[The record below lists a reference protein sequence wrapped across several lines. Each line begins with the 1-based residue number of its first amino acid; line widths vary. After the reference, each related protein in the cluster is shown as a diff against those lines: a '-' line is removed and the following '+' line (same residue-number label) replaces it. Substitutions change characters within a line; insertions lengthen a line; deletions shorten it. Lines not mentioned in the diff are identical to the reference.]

1 MISEASEA
9 LIKHCIMLTDTDVT
23 HLKFISQ
30 ILCQAN
36 SVSVYHTSVWQNCIC
51 IKIQIYEEIYFK

>member
-36 SVSVYHTSVWQNCIC
+36 SVSYISVA
-51 IKIQIYEEIYFK
+51 ELHLH